1 MITTLQF
8 LYGFT
13 YKNVQY
19 GWNNKK
25 LYRLPYCKDNRN
37 YSLKEIPFYC
47 FKSTIVY
54 NIQKTKLTINRLKGL
69 TCKIDVSIDVCVADQ
84 CPF

>member
-1 MITTLQF
+1 MELIFKT
-8 LYGFT
+8 GFT
-13 YKNVQY
+13 YKNVKY

-25 LYRLPYCKDNRN
+25 LYRFPYLKNKRS
-37 YSLKEIPFYC
+37 YALKEIPFYV

-54 NIQKTKLTINRLKGL
+54 NIQRAKLTINRLKFL
-69 TCKIDVSIDVCVADQ
+69 TEHIDFKIEIIEDNN